1 MNSKRRVSEA
11 TQFFRKGNRM
21 LLGPL
26 QLSFF
31 DTDLGESK
39 PSKSVT
45 KARNARKPARGRF

>member
-1 MNSKRRVSEA
+1 
-11 TQFFRKGNRM
+11 M

>member
-1 MNSKRRVSEA
+1 
-11 TQFFRKGNRM
+11 M

-31 DTDLGESK
+31 DTDLGESE

-45 KARNARKPARGRF
+45 KTRKARKPARGRSKGSKPS